1 MEYQLAQLN
10 IGRMLAPLDS
20 EVMKDFVS
28 NLDAINALAENSPG
42 FVWRFTSD
50 GNDATS
56 TRIFD
61 DDYLIV
67 NMSVWS
73 NMDALFEYVYKSAH
87 VEIFKRKKEWF
98 QKMDA
103 MHMVL
108 WYVPA
113 GKIPS
118 VEEALERL
126 VYLREHEATPYAF
139 TFKKAFPVSEAL
151 AFEKQL

>member
-1 MEYQLAQLN
+1 MKYQLAQLN

-28 NLDAINALAENSPG
+28 NLDDINALAENSPG
-42 FVWRFTSD
+42 FVWRYTSE
-50 GNDATS
+50 GNNATS
-56 TRIFD
+56 TRIFE

-73 NMDALFEYVYKSAH
+73 DMDALFDYVYKSAH

-98 QKMDA
+98 QKLDA
-103 MHMVL
+103 MHMVM

-113 GKIPS
+113 GKIPT
-118 VEEALERL
+118 VQEAVERL

-139 TFKKAFPVSEAL
+139 TFKKAFQVSEYISSI
-151 AFEKQL
+151 K

>member
-1 MEYQLAQLN
+1 MKYQLAQLN

-42 FVWRFTSD
+42 FVWRYTSE

-56 TRIFD
+56 TRIFG
-61 DDYLIV
+61 DDYLII
-67 NMSVWS
+67 NMSVW
-73 NMDALFEYVYKSAH
+73 NDMDALSDYVYRSAH
-87 VEIFKRKKEWF
+87 VEFFKRKKEWF
-98 QKMDA
+98 QKLDA
-103 MHMVL
+103 MHMVM

-113 GKIPS
+113 GKTPT

-126 VYLREHEATPYAF
+126 VYLREHQATPYAF

-151 AFEKQL
+151 SFVK